1 MVKNMTLETRN
12 ETTPKATQQV
22 SPDILN
28 HPDRR
33 LRLPEVKAL
42 TGYSTASIYAKMA
55 EKTFPKNQTM
65 GGRAVAWRL
74 GDILDFLNNFL
85 DTESKKETA

>member
-1 MVKNMTLETRN
+1 MSKGESMNQK
-12 ETTPKATQQV
+12 TTAPSHAV

-28 HPDRR
+28 HPERR
-33 LRLPEVKAL
+33 IRLPEVKTL

-55 EKTFPKNQTM
+55 NQSFPKAQKM

-74 GDILDFLNNFL
+74 QDILAFLEGRPFIQQHV
-85 DTESKKETA
+85 EVA